1 MTPTPERA
9 PDTDTAAALPVT
21 VDAVRASPH
30 PIDGFSVV
38 RFSVCIPDLGSPSP
52 SSQDSDSD
60 VDVDPYT
67 RSQMQCVELCF
78 HSGFLA
84 SPEPLSLHVS
94 PSGCIQLYRPAPIL
108 HTPRPPHYIHELPDP
123 RSTYAFFVDN
133 ATTETLRLYDAVL
146 PIERLRLS
154 LLGAPLQDTLATINP
169 ELISELDRTVRYTC
183 RNTSSYLATEPPPSA
198 VPENLDRDIG
208 LVCHSLSHR
217 VRNFA
222 SSWRRLRTA
231 DSGNPVG
238 NLRFTAWMLDVA
250 ARSGAGPTAL
260 AAAYSRGLMNPDQ
273 APWLAT
279 CQLCAPSPNTA
290 GDAAADAAAP
300 TSSLSPSAS
309 SKSWPRP
316 PDVNVPVASWHF
328 ACDPAFSQLG
338 DQPAGSSIMSFLL
351 SWGRRQSDDRF
362 ATLRSACLDVD
373 GEPLYPNNQHP
384 FHEADDIH
392 SDLTFESDLLAML
405 RNLVELSTAIDDLIH
420 LLRYRNLLPP
430 TNTSPPSGHQ
440 QTDPK
445 PREPLRNPWWHT
457 IPSLLPVLTRLRT
470 VPLAQREALAIR
482 YGIEHMANIRN
493 VTLVH
498 TIRSLGVVAVG
509 MTKACAML
517 AEQRIKI
524 EELDAGRGWE
534 HSEAALSTCHD
545 EKGGGG
551 SSSSSSGT
559 AEAAVTTT
567 IRVTRT
573 IFTADLA
580 AEASA
585 LRVEAASPLWQ
596 NIDPSPPPAQQTAT
610 TTETTEVRERTEPI
624 SEDEEALA
632 RRLWDMLEDEPL
644 SQMTS
649 WFSSSVRQREVLPL
663 PSSPCIATNV
673 SGYLSDDVETN
684 LSDEARTQ
692 YGGLPEHL
700 PDPRHALPALRV
712 GKLPLQPAD
721 DGSGVPHESEHLAST
736 VLEARESPQRAALS
750 GRRGF
755 AVTMVVAAVVNDD
768 KAADEGARAGPLQF
782 VREVLL
788 AAAAVGRRLLGDEQL
803 VDGTTGGHLV
813 DGY

>member
-123 RSTYAFFVDN
+123 VDLTASNSSCPPPSRGRPVALFFYLVAVLLCSLMLGSCLLSATALIAASFNSSSSSSNNNNNINDMMNTKPSTAVSGPRPTSFSSSPPHIITLSKNHQRSTYAFFVDN

-649 WFSSSVRQREVLPL
+649 WFSSSVRQREVR
-663 PSSPCIATNV
+663 IQ
-673 SGYLSDDVETN
+673 G
-684 LSDEARTQ
+684 
-692 YGGLPEHL
+692 
-700 PDPRHALPALRV
+700 
-712 GKLPLQPAD
+712 
-721 DGSGVPHESEHLAST
+721 
-736 VLEARESPQRAALS
+736 
-750 GRRGF
+750 
-755 AVTMVVAAVVNDD
+755 
-768 KAADEGARAGPLQF
+768 
-782 VREVLL
+782 
-788 AAAAVGRRLLGDEQL
+788 
-803 VDGTTGGHLV
+803 
-813 DGY
+813 